1 MSLDDF
7 TSGSTSKSKT
17 QQSDEENDEEE
28 HVDVNTD
35 SLSGK
40 IDTGV
45 DIQEEAQKVNKKKK
59 TSDPDAY
66 DQEYLKECYRCGDKS
81 ILLPFLSDIGN
92 VWFCSDTE
100 CINSVAHQC
109 NYVASSKQLANEVDV
124 QAVHNRMNELT
135 DTDPRNMGLDDFTSG
150 DSSSSTDT
158 STSEPEEETKDSD
171 EDDDFD
177 VDELASKLKGND
189 SSSTV
194 EESDPSTGL
203 DREFYNTEDVDLE
216 TQPMERK
223 GAMSNLTTSEMMEHT
238 EGSIDRSDDD
248 IKYHSPTFPII
259 TTEDQYE
266 QGSHYRLNYTDE
278 QPKASWHNRV
288 VTCISSVKTTL
299 GEMNKEVVMYAFG
312 SPSKKKVM
320 DKATEMLGED
330 LDGSTDVYIN
340 FFGDSMFMRDMAQ
353 ANMEYRVG
361 DKLDRDKVGS
371 RVLKKN
377 MLRAGLNEREEANG
391 D

>member
-1 MSLDDF
+1 
-7 TSGSTSKSKT
+7 
-17 QQSDEENDEEE
+17 
-28 HVDVNTD
+28 
-35 SLSGK
+35 
-40 IDTGV
+40 
-45 DIQEEAQKVNKKKK
+45 
-59 TSDPDAY
+59 
-66 DQEYLKECYRCGDKS
+66 
-81 ILLPFLSDIGN
+81 
-92 VWFCSDTE
+92 
-100 CINSVAHQC
+100 
-109 NYVASSKQLANEVDV
+109 
-124 QAVHNRMNELT
+124 MNELT
-135 DTDPRNMGLDDFTSG
+135 NTDPRNMGLDDFSSG
-150 DSSSSTDT
+150 DSSSSTGT
-158 STSEPEEETKDSD
+158 STSESEEETEESD
-171 EDDDFD
+171 DDDFD
-177 VDELASKLKGND
+177 VDEVASKLNSGS

-194 EESDPSTGL
+194 EDDNPSTDL

-223 GAMSNLTTSEMMEHT
+223 GAMSNLSTSEMMEHT

-259 TTEDQYE
+259 TTEDQYD

-288 VTCISSVKTTL
+288 VTCISSVETTL

-312 SPSKKKVM
+312 SPSKKRVM
-320 DKATEMLGED
+320 NKATEMLGED
-330 LDGSTDVYIN
+330 LNGSTTVYIS
-340 FFGDSMFMRDMAQ
+340 FFGDTMFMRDMAQ

-377 MLRAGLNEREEANG
+377 MLRAGLNKREEANG